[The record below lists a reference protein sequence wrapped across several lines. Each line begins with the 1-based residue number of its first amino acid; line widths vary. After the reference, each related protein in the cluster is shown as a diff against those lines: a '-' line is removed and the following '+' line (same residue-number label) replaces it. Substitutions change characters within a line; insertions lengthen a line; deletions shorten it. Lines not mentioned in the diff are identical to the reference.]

1 MFNNNFSNLN
11 VNLIGPTFPPI
22 PPFTGITGITG
33 PTGD

>member
-22 PPFTGITGITG
+22 PPFTGITGI
-33 PTGD
+33 

>member
-22 PPFTGITGITG
+22 PPFTGIT
-33 PTGD
+33 